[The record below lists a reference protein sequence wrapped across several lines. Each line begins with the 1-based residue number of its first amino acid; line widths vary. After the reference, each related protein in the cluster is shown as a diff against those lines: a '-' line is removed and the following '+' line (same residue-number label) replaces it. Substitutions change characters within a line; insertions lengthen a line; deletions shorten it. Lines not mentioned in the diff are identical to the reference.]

1 MNLKEAFL
9 SAKEGNFVTSEM
21 FDRNQSMHYYQ
32 GDFYYEDGAVVPM
45 EFLYN
50 ENWAVQYPWSIRISK
65 DKVDFD
71 KLKEMHEKSMGYML
85 QKGSYMDC
93 VK

>member
-21 FDRNQSMHYYQ
+21 FDRNQSMHYYK

-71 KLKEMHEKSMGYML
+71 KLKEMHDKSMGYML